1 MVIATVIV
9 YRADAGGPR
18 LERQRPETNGSPI
31 NVMTDNQVPE
41 PLDPY
46 ALPVPAEVPSLPA
59 TFRPTRTRV
68 AVFAVATV
76 LMAAFAVISVL
87 LPDTGTT
94 AWSIPERIAFAAIG
108 PAISAGL
115 YLLAR
120 PRIVATEHGVTVV
133 NTVRSQHLEWAQIV
147 RVNLRPGDPWVLLD
161 LDSGEVLPAMGI
173 QASGG
178 KAARRAAGEL
188 RALVDE
194 RTATERDD

>member
-1 MVIATVIV
+1 
-9 YRADAGGPR
+9 
-18 LERQRPETNGSPI
+18 
-31 NVMTDNQVPE
+31 MTDNQVPE

-46 ALPVPAEVPSLPA
+46 ALPVPPEQPRLPV
-59 TFRPTRTRV
+59 TFRPTRTRI
-68 AVFAVATV
+68 AVFSVASV
-76 LMAAFAVISVL
+76 LTAAFAVIAVL

-94 AWSIPERIAFAAIG
+94 AWSVPERVAFAAIG
-108 PAISAGL
+108 PLISGGL

-120 PRIVATEHGVTVV
+120 PKIVATDLGVTVV
-133 NTVRSQHLEWAQIV
+133 NTVRSEHLEWAQIV

>member
-1 MVIATVIV
+1 VFVVA
-9 YRADAGGPR
+9 
-18 LERQRPETNGSPI
+18 
-31 NVMTDNQVPE
+31 
-41 PLDPY
+41 
-46 ALPVPAEVPSLPA
+46 ALV
-59 TFRPTRTRV
+59 T
-68 AVFAVATV
+68 
-76 LMAAFAVISVL
+76 AAFVIIAFG
-87 LPDTGTT
+87 LPDSGPT
-94 AWSIPERIAFAAIG
+94 AWSTPERIAFAAIG
-108 PAISAGL
+108 PVLSSAL

-120 PRIVATEHGVTVV
+120 PRIVATERGLKVV
-133 NTVRSQHLEWAQIV
+133 NTVRSTELEWAQIV